1 MGIEAK
7 AEASK
12 SKDIQSLIFKISDA
26 LFLHR
31 LTVWDILNRGTQEQ
45 PGCKIIDK
53 TIDGR
58 EYQLIRREYLF
69 DCFETLGFTLSLSD
83 RQWLKT
89 VFTPLISDLVNVDIV
104 VKTFEILGIRED
116 VPQVCKSMNFD
127 TLTGSA
133 IRVINKILK
142 YMNENNILD
151 IHMLVEPCELKAV
164 TVVSKKGEW
173 KVETVALSDFE
184 TFLKQ
189 KKIIDYSEHLDDRL
203 VELFQLS
210 NDHDDMLVVKKIEKV
225 LNKVNYHIFWTVMK
239 SSL

>member
-1 MGIEAK
+1 MC
-7 AEASK
+7 
-12 SKDIQSLIFKISDA
+12 
-26 LFLHR
+26 
-31 LTVWDILNRGTQEQ
+31 DILNRGTQEQ
-45 PGCKIIDK
+45 PGCKITDK

-58 EYQLIRREYLF
+58 EYQLIRREHLF

-83 RQWLKT
+83 RRWLKT

-116 VPQVCKSMNFD
+116 VPQVYKGMNFD

-133 IRVINKILK
+133 IRVINRILK
-142 YMNENNILD
+142 YMNENNIQD
-151 IHMLVEPCELKAV
+151 IHILVEPCELKAV

-225 LNKVNYHIFWTVMK
+225 LNKVNHHIFWTVMK